1 MALGRSTLRKLVLSG
16 SSAAALTLLKVALAQ
31 QPQFGTAAEARTL
44 LERAIPLV
52 KTDKAAAFAKFLSGA
67 DGFKFV
73 DLYVFCFNSTDGRI
87 NVGTPEEIGKDA
99 RTFVDKEGIRF
110 GEKMLNQAREGKIIE
125 VGYMFPRPGSD
136 VLVPKVSFVTKVA
149 DQICGVGYYP

>member
-1 MALGRSTLRKLVLSG
+1 MLHKLVIG
-16 SSAAALTLLKVALAQ
+16 ATSAAALTFSTVAFAQ
-31 QPQFGTAAEARTL
+31 QPQFGTATEARTL

-52 KTDKAAAFAKFLSGA
+52 KADKAAAFAKFLSGA
-67 DGFKFV
+67 DGFKFL

-99 RTFVDKEGIRF
+99 RTFVDKGGVRF
-110 GEKMLNQAREGKIIE
+110 GERMLSQAREGRIIE

>member
-1 MALGRSTLRKLVLSG
+1 MLRKLVIG
-16 SSAAALTLLKVALAQ
+16 ATSAAALTFSTVAFAQ
-31 QPQFGTAAEARTL
+31 QPQFGTATEARTL
-44 LERAIPLV
+44 LERAISLV
-52 KTDKAAAFAKFLSGA
+52 KADKAAAFAKFLSGA
-67 DGFKFV
+67 DGFKFL

-99 RTFVDKEGIRF
+99 RTFVDKEGVRF
-110 GEKMLNQAREGKIIE
+110 GERMLNQAREGRIIE

>member
-1 MALGRSTLRKLVLSG
+1 MLRKLG
-16 SSAAALTLLKVALAQ
+16 IGATCAAALTFSTVAFAQ
-31 QPQFGTAAEARTL
+31 QRQFGTAIEARTL

-52 KTDKAAAFAKFLSGA
+52 KADKAAAFAKFLSGA
-67 DGFKFV
+67 DGFKFL

-99 RTFVDKEGIRF
+99 RTFVDKAGVRF
-110 GEKMLNQAREGKIIE
+110 GERMLNRAREGRIIE
-125 VGYMFPRPGSD
+125 EGYMFPRPGSD